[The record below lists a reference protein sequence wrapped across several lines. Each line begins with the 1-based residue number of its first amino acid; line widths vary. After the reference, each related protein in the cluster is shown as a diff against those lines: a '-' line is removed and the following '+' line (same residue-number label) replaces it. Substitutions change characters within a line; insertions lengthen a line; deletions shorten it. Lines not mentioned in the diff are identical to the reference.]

1 MLRST
6 EPLTPYARAVKLD
19 QLVTPDRVG
28 VLNAAGLL
36 EKHESLSHLAELL
49 ARGLPVPPL
58 RVVEILEERE
68 AVQST
73 GIGDGVAVPHGTL
86 EGAPGQVGA
95 VLLCPAGVNF
105 ESIDDRPARI
115 LFGVV
120 GPRQA
125 VEHLKVLA
133 RISRLLR
140 SAAFRDKLLA
150 EHDPA
155 AAFALLQREDS
166 AIG

>member
-1 MLRST
+1 M
-6 EPLTPYARAVKLD
+6 KLD
-19 QLVTPDRVG
+19 HLVTPDRVG
-28 VLNAAGLL
+28 VCNASSLL
-36 EKHESLSHLAELL
+36 DKHESLLRLAALL
-49 ARGLPVPPL
+49 ARGLPVPAA

-86 EGAPGQVGA
+86 EGAPGHVGA
-95 VLLCPAGVNF
+95 VLLCPSGVNF

-140 SAAFRDKLLA
+140 SGAFRDKLLA
-150 EHDPA
+150 ENDPA

-166 AIG
+166 SIG